1 MGESPRQKSA
11 DQTTQRPSSA
21 VLLLITTALD
31 TTWRTLV
38 PGIVGV
44 IVGIWLDHTWHTTPM
59 MTIIGLVMGI
69 VLSVVL
75 IYRQF
80 KAVQR

>member
-1 MGESPRQKSA
+1 MGESPRHKSA

-44 IVGIWLDHTWHTTPM
+44 IVGILLDIP
-59 MTIIGLVMGI
+59 
-69 VLSVVL
+69 SV
-75 IYRQF
+75 
-80 KAVQR
+80 